1 MNKKYVIIIAIALL
15 IILITVGIIL
25 FPSLKKKNEE
35 KKDIEMR
42 KSWQQ
47 EESHTTDIDVK
58 NNGFIVYTSNNE
70 EVNIEEH
77 KDKPVFI
84 IFWSS
89 DNEDSLSLIRRVN
102 TLYKNYKDKI
112 NFFIISTDQ
121 EVNTEI
127 EQELELPIYYDFYQ
141 EAIRNMQ
148 ISEIPAIV
156 TIDKDNNILNARGGL
171 GSTDMLEANLELLVG
186 EDDI

>member
-1 MNKKYVIIIAIALL
+1 MNKKYIIIIAIAVV
-15 IILITVGIIL
+15 IIVLAAGIIL
-25 FPSLKKKNEE
+25 FPFLKKKSEE
-35 KKDIEMR
+35 RKDIEMR

-47 EESHTTDIDVK
+47 EESHTTDIEVK
-58 NNGFIVYTSNNE
+58 NNGFVVYTNTNE
-70 EVNIEEH
+70 EVNIDDH

-89 DNEDSLSLIRRVN
+89 ENKDSIDLIKRAN
-102 TLYKNYKDKI
+102 TLYNSYKDKV

-121 EVNTEI
+121 EVNPDI
-127 EQELELPIYYDFYQ
+127 EQELDFPIYYDFYQ
-141 EAIRNMQ
+141 EAIRNM
-148 ISEIPAIV
+148 EVREVPAII
-156 TIDKDNNILNARGGL
+156 TIDKENNILNSKGGL

>member
-1 MNKKYVIIIAIALL
+1 MDRKYIIMIIVALVVILL
-15 IILITVGIIL
+15 ICGMVL
-25 FPSLKKKNEE
+25 FPSLKKKLEE
-35 KKDIEMR
+35 KKDIETR
-42 KSWQQ
+42 ESWQQ
-47 EESHTTDIDVK
+47 EEAHTSDIEVK
-58 NNGFIVYTSNNE
+58 NNGFIVYKNNGD

-89 DNEDSLSLIRRVN
+89 ENDDSINLIRRAN
-102 TLYKNYKDKI
+102 TLYDNYKDKI

-121 EVNTEI
+121 EPNSDI
-127 EQELELPIYYDFYQ
+127 EQELDLPIYYDFYQ
-141 EAIRNMQ
+141 EAVRNMQ

-156 TIDKDNNILNARGGL
+156 TIDKDNNILNAKGGL

-186 EDDI
+186 KDDI

>member
-1 MNKKYVIIIAIALL
+1 MNKKFLIIIIVAVIV
-15 IILITVGIIL
+15 ILIAIGMLVY
-25 FPSLKKKNEE
+25 PKLKANYEQ

-47 EESHTTDIDVK
+47 EDSHTTDIEVK
-58 NNGFIVYTSNNE
+58 NKGFIVYTKDNL

-89 DNEDSLSLIRRVN
+89 TNEDSLNLIRRAN
-102 TLYKNYKDKI
+102 TLYETYKDKI
-112 NFFIISTDQ
+112 NFFIICTDQ
-121 EVNTEI
+121 ETNPEI
-127 EQELELPIYYDFYQ
+127 EQELNLPIYYDFYQ
-141 EAIRNMQ
+141 EAVRNME
-148 ISEIPAIV
+148 ITDIPAIV
-156 TIDKDNNILNARGGL
+156 AIDKNNEIFNAKGGL
-171 GSTDMLEANLELLVG
+171 ASTDMLEANLELLVG